1 MSNPLILDA
10 PPETGVTFPP
20 ERLAKK
26 EEKIWR
32 DLQAIL
38 LFFLLGQLK
47 KAQARAQGL
56 QLIDEQFRLL
66 VEEINEFYRDEGLSG
81 QLAPESAELRKTRAR
96 ITEEFDKI
104 LDGEDHWATPEGV
117 KQSTGMLAILI
128 TLAVAATITVSV
140 ARKTADVKL
149 VWKTMEDNSVCEI
162 CEGFKGEYDPHDPNL
177 PEIPP
182 HPGGRC
188 WWVIV
193 FEER

>member
-1 MSNPLILDA
+1 M
-10 PPETGVTFPP
+10 
-20 ERLAKK
+20 
-26 EEKIWR
+26 
-32 DLQAIL
+32 
-38 LFFLLGQLK
+38 K

-56 QLIDEQFRLL
+56 KVIDEYFRLL
-66 VEEINEFYRDEGLSG
+66 VYEVNAFYKENGLSG
-81 QLAPESAELRKTRAR
+81 QLHPEVEQLRKTRAR

-104 LDGEDHWATPEGV
+104 LDGEDYWATPEGV

-177 PEIPP
+177 PVIPP

-188 WWVIV
+188 WWVII
-193 FEER
+193 FG